1 MKKYN
6 NEVLNVAK
14 LTKFEVA
21 FLTAMAEEAQ
31 RVYNDT
37 KNDREELSDVAK
49 NLIDVIKFDM
59 FCIDEEVAN
68 YYIGIAKQIEKIF
81 ANQINTMTESVVAED
96 IICDMFWDTDYTK
109 YNMGWTKE
117 QEEFVKNKQIA
128 VPVIDFVDGSV
139 RICG

>member
-59 FCIDEEVAN
+59 FCIDEDVAN

-96 IICDMFWDTDYTK
+96 IICDMLWDTDYTK

-117 QEEFVKNKQIA
+117 QEEFVKNKPLTTPI
-128 VPVIDFVDGSV
+128 IDFVNGSV
-139 RICG
+139 RIYG

>member
-6 NEVLNVAK
+6 NEALNVAK

-37 KNDREELSDVAK
+37 KNDRMELSDVAK

-59 FCIDEEVAN
+59 FCIDEDVAN

-96 IICDMFWDTDYTK
+96 IICDMFWDTDYTN

-117 QEEFVKNKQIA
+117 QEEFVKSKPLTI
-128 VPVIDFVDGSV
+128 PIIDFVNGSV
-139 RICG
+139 RIYG